1 MTKEANKI
9 KLIIF
14 DMDGVLYDLDLNKRL
29 NLMAKC
35 TGISQAEINDKIW
48 HSEFE
53 LKAEQGLYRTGS
65 DYLEEFNK
73 ILGTHLTSDS
83 WLEIR
88 ASAMSPINEML
99 KLCRQLHNHYKIALL
114 TNNGM
119 LVEEG
124 IKQQKIAPR
133 LKDIFGTDIFAS
145 AELHSRKPD
154 AEVYVSLCH
163 KMNVNPNQALMID
176 DKLENIIGAQ
186 KAGLKGYCYQNS
198 KNFITYLQS
207 QNIIC

>member
-1 MTKEANKI
+1 MTKEANNI

-29 NLMAKC
+29 GLMASF
-35 TGISQAEINDKIW
+35 TGISKTEINDNIW

-73 ILGTHLTSDS
+73 ILGTHLTSDN

-88 ASAMSPINEML
+88 ASAMSPIEEML
-99 KLCRQLHNHYKIALL
+99 KLCRQLRNHYKIALL

-124 IKQQKIAPR
+124 IKQQKIAP
-133 LKDIFGTDIFAS
+133 LLEDIFCSDIFAS
-145 AELHSRKPD
+145 AGLQARKPD
-154 AEVYVSLCH
+154 AEVYVNLCH
-163 KMNVNPNQALMID
+163 KMNVHPNQALMID

-186 KAGLKGYCYQNS
+186 KAGLKGHCYHNS
-198 KNFITYLQS
+198 KNLIAYFRS
-207 QNIIC
+207 QNFIC